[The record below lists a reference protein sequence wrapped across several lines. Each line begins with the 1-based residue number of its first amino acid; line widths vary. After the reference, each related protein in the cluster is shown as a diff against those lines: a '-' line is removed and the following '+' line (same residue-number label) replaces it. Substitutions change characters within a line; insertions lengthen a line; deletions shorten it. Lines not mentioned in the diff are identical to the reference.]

1 MSALTLRY
9 LFGSIAAL
17 SLVTAPALAEV
28 PDLCPK
34 REGSDDVDPA
44 AQIALDAFA
53 GAALDAAKV
62 GVTLYARAS
71 ALAPLDGL
79 SPIQSVL
86 VRGATM
92 CSDKPGMDT
101 IRCSKNERQ
110 SLGQA
115 QFKLFDLLRNPAF
128 IGVPRGGAG
137 EPIPTPAALFQSGA
151 VIRCAAPKPPVGGAV
166 IQSARSE
173 TPEDSDARPRWSLN
187 NFRVRG
193 TPADIIYPRG
203 SSAYSDADKAKL
215 TIGRDSGKSSTT
227 LIGTIGYALPIIGE
241 HNIEARKFTTLD
253 LIPFFAVNLDSS
265 RKKGEPR
272 NVTSDAIAFGFSLE
286 YDVTTAYQRDE
297 LDADGRKVR
306 RFAAFDSYLAAT
318 PKYAINYA
326 DDSALAGLNL
336 IWRPAI
342 SLGSITEGV
351 PINIQR
357 KLGTLPLGWSLI
369 ADVRSNSGIYVR
381 TGSRTGNDARDFVRV
396 GGRVGLGIA
405 SIAKSPIPFEFS
417 VTESAMWALTGKPGH
432 VGQLASSL
440 TLYFNDDKI
449 FGVEL
454 AYKRGRIEDQDER
467 DDAWSLGLVAKY

>member
-1 MSALTLRY
+1 M
-9 LFGSIAAL
+9 
-17 SLVTAPALAEV
+17 
-28 PDLCPK
+28 
-34 REGSDDVDPA
+34 
-44 AQIALDAFA
+44 
-53 GAALDAAKV
+53 
-62 GVTLYARAS
+62 
-71 ALAPLDGL
+71 
-79 SPIQSVL
+79 
-86 VRGATM
+86 
-92 CSDKPGMDT
+92 
-101 IRCSKNERQ
+101 
-110 SLGQA
+110 
-115 QFKLFDLLRNPAF
+115 
-128 IGVPRGGAG
+128 
-137 EPIPTPAALFQSGA
+137 FQSGA